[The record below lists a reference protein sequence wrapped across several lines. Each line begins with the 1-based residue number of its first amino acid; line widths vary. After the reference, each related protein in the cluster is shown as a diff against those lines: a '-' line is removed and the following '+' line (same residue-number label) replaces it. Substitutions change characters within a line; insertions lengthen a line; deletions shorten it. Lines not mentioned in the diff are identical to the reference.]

1 MDAFDKTKAWWEKKN
16 LALIEAFI
24 GRAQDKE
31 QRKLGALYVLMA
43 LVQASRPA
51 ARALQ
56 WIVEML

>member
-1 MDAFDKTKAWWEKKN
+1 LDAFDKTKAWWEKKN

-31 QRKLGALYVLMA
+31 QRKLGAMYVLMA

-51 ARALQ
+51 ARALP